1 MATEGLLEES
11 DLRNIKEAERLLA
24 KSLRSMDKAETC
36 GMDCQ
41 SYRRM
46 HGEIMDQLSNIKAEF
61 FPKKRKI
68 DDQV

>member
-1 MATEGLLEES
+1 MATEQLLEET